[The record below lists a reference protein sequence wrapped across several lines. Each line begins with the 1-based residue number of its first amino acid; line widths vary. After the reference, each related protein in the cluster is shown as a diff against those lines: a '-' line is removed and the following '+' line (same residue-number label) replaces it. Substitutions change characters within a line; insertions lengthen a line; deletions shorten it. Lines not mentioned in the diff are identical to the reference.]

1 MRIKEGQVWQSKIT
15 GGLVE
20 VMYQAVDEWVGVKIL
35 GTTMV
40 DPYVELASKAFGT
53 NLILIEPESDM

>member
-35 GTTMV
+35 GTTMEN
-40 DPYVELASKAFGT
+40 PYVELTSKAFGK

>member
-1 MRIKEGQVWQSKIT
+1 MRIKEGQVYKSEIS

-35 GTTMV
+35 GTTMEN
-40 DPYVELASKAFGT
+40 PYVELDSKAFGK
-53 NLILIEPESDM
+53 NLILVEPESDM

>member
-40 DPYVELASKAFGT
+40 DPYVELSSKAFGT
-53 NLILIEPESDM
+53 NLILIEPE